1 MANKVKAVPDG
12 YSTVTTHLVQSSSA
26 KAIAFYQKAFGA
38 EEMYRM
44 PGPDGSVM
52 HAEVRIGNAIVM
64 MADENPAMN
73 PLAKS
78 PEHAKA
84 YTAGVMLYVD
94 DVNTA
99 WKRAVDAGA
108 KVEMPLADMFWG
120 DRAATVT
127 CPEGYDW
134 TLATRVKDMTDAQQK
149 EAGAK
154 FMAEMRKKAS
164 NDPTRPM
171 PMSMQPTASK
181 R

>member
-52 HAEVRIGNAIVM
+52 HAEVRIGNAVVM

-120 DRAATVT
+120 DRYGQLSDPWGHRWSLAQHIEDVS
-127 CPEGYDW
+127 PEE
-134 TLATRVKDMTDAQQK
+134 MQK
-149 EAGAK
+149 RMMAMGPPSAK
-154 FMAEMRKKAS
+154 
-164 NDPTRPM
+164 
-171 PMSMQPTASK
+171 
-181 R
+181 

>member
-52 HAEVRIGNAIVM
+52 HAEVRIGNAVVM

-120 DRAATVT
+120 DRYGQLSDPWGHRWSLAQHIEDVSPEEMQKRMAA
-127 CPEGYDW
+127 
-134 TLATRVKDMTDAQQK
+134 M
-149 EAGAK
+149 
-154 FMAEMRKKAS
+154 
-164 NDPTRPM
+164 
-171 PMSMQPTASK
+171 
-181 R
+181 

>member
-120 DRAATVT
+120 DRYGQLSD
-127 CPEGYDW
+127 PWGHRW
-134 TLATRVKDMTDAQQK
+134 SLAQHIEDVSTEEMQK
-149 EAGAK
+149 RM
-154 FMAEMRKKAS
+154 MAMGPKG
-164 NDPTRPM
+164 
-171 PMSMQPTASK
+171 
-181 R
+181 

>member
-120 DRAATVT
+120 DRYGQLSDPWGHRWSLAQHIEDVS
-127 CPEGYDW
+127 PEE
-134 TLATRVKDMTDAQQK
+134 MQK
-149 EAGAK
+149 RM
-154 FMAEMRKKAS
+154 MAMGPKG
-164 NDPTRPM
+164 
-171 PMSMQPTASK
+171 
-181 R
+181 